1 MHKLRQV
8 VWGKEELP
16 TEWRNYTHT
25 HTHTQEE
32 QQNGMRK
39 LKRNKPDLPQQ
50 QDLYIDYRTDDKTE
64 YTRTTI
70 RRSSGVQRKQKHNR
84 PNLHTADTCTHI
96 IAEKYEEYGKE
107 LLHVLSYIIKRRPIC

>member
-39 LKRNKPDLPQQ
+39 LKRNKPDLP
-50 QDLYIDYRTDDKTE
+50 
-64 YTRTTI
+64 
-70 RRSSGVQRKQKHNR
+70 
-84 PNLHTADTCTHI
+84 
-96 IAEKYEEYGKE
+96 
-107 LLHVLSYIIKRRPIC
+107 